1 MFEINSYILQKMGW
15 TKYYTSYGLGPS
27 LANLFNDDNLVRF
40 FFIDNNKK
48 LCFIIKEMSPDEKQK
63 TKNSYKFIQFN
74 IPLQTSIIDI
84 KKLKLQVKNFN
95 SNEELLK
102 LVIEDEACNETYQR
116 HFKINKLFK

>member
-1 MFEINSYILQKMGW
+1 
-15 TKYYTSYGLGPS
+15 
-27 LANLFNDDNLVRF
+27 
-40 FFIDNNKK
+40 
-48 LCFIIKEMSPDEKQK
+48 MSPDEKQK